1 MAKMSP
7 RRTPPGGTVAL
18 SFLPL
23 TLTVNS
29 WPAGKSSGAC
39 TCTVSSDCCDL
50 GGGVGTGAGG
60 VSHCAAAEGGVLG
73 YEGSYEVG
81 GGRAACGCT
90 CCNGMR

>member
-29 WPAGKSSGAC
+29 CPAGKSSGAC
-39 TCTVSSDCCDL
+39 TCTVSSDSCGL
-50 GGGVGTGAGG
+50 GAGGVGAGG
-60 VSHCAAAEGGVLG
+60 VSHCAAAEGGVLE

-81 GGRAACGCT
+81 GGGAGCT
-90 CCNGMR
+90 CCSGTR